1 LTGDP
6 ARPTLRFQLSAFS
19 FQLSPS
25 AFSLQPSAFSFQ
37 LSALD
42 TELIMRSRPARAVS
56 EMAEILA

>member
-6 ARPTLRFQLSAFS
+6 ARPTLRFQLSAF
-19 FQLSPS
+19 